1 VGSAR
6 MCTTDER
13 RSGSRGCLHQ
23 PPPSPHNINTRTLCR
38 SPPLSTPQSIRTRFT
53 CQTSIGTLRCGRLRC
68 GAGQRAAAYVML
80 TNMLTRVREMRHAA
94 RKNLA
99 HSARRACVR
108 VCVCVLLRGALCCKM
123 TGSSP
128 LGVDTSS
135 CTLSSSPSSSRSS
148 SGAGRFDRGDVN
160 ESICLRGCS
169 ETSVRW
175 FVCVS
180 VCVRGGV
187 RQQPTS
193 VDGGIGHTC
202 ERWGR

>member
-1 VGSAR
+1 V
-6 MCTTDER
+6 
-13 RSGSRGCLHQ
+13 
-23 PPPSPHNINTRTLCR
+23 PPPATTLCR
-38 SPPLSTPQSIRTRFT
+38 TISTFALFVDRLPSPRLNPYGHGTHAKHQLERYVVVACDVAQDNALLLMLCLQT
-53 CQTSIGTLRCGRLRC
+53 CKRECERCD
-68 GAGQRAAAYVML
+68 ML
-80 TNMLTRVREMRHAA
+80 QEKSLLTQQGVRV
-94 RKNLA
+94 
-99 HSARRACVR
+99 C
-108 VCVCVLLRGALCCKM
+108 VCVCVLLRGALCCGM

-148 SGAGRFDRGDVN
+148 FGAGRFDRGDVN

-169 ETSVRW
+169 ETSGAVV
-175 FVCVS
+175 VCVS